1 MGDPQDKK
9 AAPPALVAAL
19 RTEFLRLVD
28 DDAFIQNLTLIERL
42 AGRARE
48 VILTLVIPDGMV
60 PRRRGSNGPF
70 YNAGLQAN
78 VYAGGQEEYG
88 PDLATGSYGVAS
100 TPVMMPGGANHEQFG
115 AKAIREVVNLF
126 PTLAEAVAKAAHQ
139 SPVQQVLAI
148 TTARDRGLTELA
160 DKLEAKLLGGGD
172 EDDDPKPVAVDVEPH
187 VQPQA
192 NGASS

>member
-9 AAPPALVAAL
+9 AAPPALVAVL

-70 YNAGLQAN
+70 YNAGLQ
-78 VYAGGQEEYG
+78 
-88 PDLATGSYGVAS
+88 D
-100 TPVMMPGGANHEQFG
+100 
-115 AKAIREVVNLF
+115 
-126 PTLAEAVAKAAHQ
+126 
-139 SPVQQVLAI
+139 
-148 TTARDRGLTELA
+148 DRGLAHRPHRRQSGLTGLAMIPLELVRPSPEVRA
-160 DKLEAKLLGGGD
+160 AEDGTLFLVPKSRLPARPPPPLPKLTA
-172 EDDDPKPVAVDVEPH
+172 VATCASCGFGII
-187 VQPQA
+187 VQPSYCPRCGESQWR
-192 NGASS
+192 